1 MPIDDRYM
9 DGGARGGVTALLA
22 SATAAEVRAEDR
34 LQTAIDDVF
43 LSDAAR
49 LDERTRLSTTTLL
62 TNLAATIERGLRRH
76 AARLLVTRDEPA
88 LADLLDGTA
97 PAIMDRLIGSGLLR
111 DPAMMREV
119 LGRVQQ
125 DLIADALP
133 ITARDDPESASLLPR
148 LIQHPDPIVG
158 AGASALM
165 AAENR
170 RRLGGPVGAP
180 QSTDLPA
187 KLHHQLIWWS
197 AAALRGFFAD
207 KAGTTLPALD
217 RALAEA
223 ALRAI
228 AAHSESDRLESVA
241 MRLAV
246 ALDPRRDERAG
257 LMVEAL
263 LDRRLALFV
272 ALIAHGLALDYGD
285 CREIVLDPGGERL
298 WLLLRALDLDRV
310 AIARIGLSL
319 SEADPRRDIDT
330 FADSLDD
337 IVAIEPGAARHALAP
352 LLLHRDYRAALTA
365 LDRGA
370 RRSVIPSWPA

>member
-9 DGGARGGVTALLA
+9 DGGARGGVMALLA

-43 LSDAAR
+43 LPDAAR
-49 LDERTRLSTTTLL
+49 LDDRTRLSMTMLL

-76 AARLLVTRDEPA
+76 AARLLVARDEPV
-88 LADLLDGTA
+88 LADLLDGAA
-97 PAIMDRLIGSGLLR
+97 PAIMDRLIATGLLR
-111 DPAMMREV
+111 DPAIMREI

-125 DLIADALP
+125 DLIAEALP
-133 ITARDDPESASLLPR
+133 TTARDDPESASLLPR
-148 LIQHPDPIVG
+148 LIQHPDPIIG
-158 AGASALM
+158 ASASALM

-187 KLHHQLIWWS
+187 KLHRQLIWWI

-241 MRLAV
+241 MRLAA
-246 ALDPRRDERAG
+246 ALDPRLDERAA
-257 LMVEAL
+257 LLVEAL
-263 LDRRLALFV
+263 LDRRLSLFV
-272 ALIAHGLALDYGD
+272 ALIAHGLALDYAD
-285 CREIVLDPGGERL
+285 AREIILDPGGERL
-298 WLLLRALDLDRV
+298 WLLLRVLDLDR
-310 AIARIGLSL
+310 ASIARIGLSL
-319 SEADPRRDIDT
+319 SEADPRRDLDT

-337 IVAIEPGAARHALAP
+337 IVAIEAVAARHALAP

-365 LDRGA
+365 LARGT
-370 RRSVIPSWPA
+370 RRSVFPGWPA